1 MVCTIVEAR
10 VLIGHEK
17 TSIRKS
23 GYSFFDL
30 YFRQTKDINFLIVR

>member
-10 VLIGHEK
+10 VLVGHKK

-23 GYSFFDL
+23 GYSFFHFYHTDDMN
-30 YFRQTKDINFLIVR
+30 FRIVR